1 MATPRAAIR
10 YAKSLFSLAEE
21 KGAIDTMEQD
31 VRLLNEAI
39 QGADELEL
47 LLKSPVIKADA
58 KEKVLVKIFEGKLTE
73 LTLEF
78 VKILV
83 RKGRESILPAIIE
96 EALNLVRLQRN
107 VRVAEVK
114 TAASMDDELRSRVGV
129 ALKNLHDGEV
139 ELKET
144 VDPSL
149 VGGFQLLMD
158 NRMIDASIKRELEL
172 LRRQITDHDY
182 EPEF

>member
-21 KGAIDTMEQD
+21 TGAIDNMEKD
-31 VRLLNEAI
+31 IRMLNVAV
-39 QGADELEL
+39 QGSDDLNL

-58 KEKVLVKIFEGKLTE
+58 KEKILSKILEGKINS

-78 VKILV
+78 IKILV
-83 RKGRESILPAIIE
+83 RKGRESILPAIID
-96 EALNLVRLQRN
+96 EALNLIRELRN
-107 VRVAEVK
+107 VRVAQVR
-114 TAASMDDELRSRVGV
+114 TAVPMDDELRSRVSA

-149 VGGFQLLMD
+149 LGGFQLLMD

>member
-21 KGAIDTMEQD
+21 RGSIDAMEQD
-31 VRLLNEAI
+31 IRLLSDAV
-39 QGADELEL
+39 QKSDDLAL
-47 LLKSPVIKADA
+47 LLKSPVIKADT
-58 KEKVLVKIFEGKLTE
+58 KERILGKIFDGKINALTM
-73 LTLEF
+73 EF
-78 VKILV
+78 IKILV
-83 RKGRESILPAIIE
+83 RKGRESILPSIVD
-96 EALNLVRLQRN
+96 EALNLIRLKRN
-107 VRVAEVK
+107 VRVAEVR
-114 TAASMDDELRSRVGV
+114 TAIPMDEDLRTRVSA

-139 ELKET
+139 ELMET
-144 VDPSL
+144 VEPAL
-149 VGGFQLLMD
+149 LGGFQLLMD